1 MSGAGCEEG
10 EFKCL
15 GGRCIPMHQV
25 LLVGLNFDRRVDTL
39 HWVDINIVKWQVCD
53 GIPHCK
59 ESNDTD
65 GSSDEWVEAKP
76 SSPSFRPGCNFF
88 NDTSAQPP
96 CQSMHGYH
104 YSRWIRMKANKYV
117 VE

>member
-1 MSGAGCEEG
+1 MGGGGCEEG

-25 LLVGLNFDRRVDTL
+25 LFGGVLGIRMRRVN
-39 HWVDINIVKWQVCD
+39 INFVKWQVCD
-53 GIPHCK
+53 GTPHCK

-76 SSPSFRPGCNFF
+76 SSPLFRPGCNFF

-96 CQSMHGYH
+96 CQSLHGYH
-104 YSRWIRMKANKYV
+104 YSRLNRMKSSQYV
-117 VE
+117 EYKI